1 MTSDAPLALTS
12 KQIRRIKNRAIIKAR
27 VDAGVTSDDQVS
39 QVNKV
44 EISPKGDVYIYS
56 AASVSICIP
65 FVYYNS
71 S

>member
-44 EISPKGDVYIYS
+44 EMSPKGDV
-56 AASVSICIP
+56 
-65 FVYYNS
+65 
-71 S
+71 